1 MLYDNTGH
9 IFHAA
14 VANFDCVSV
23 ENLVEFVFLGK
34 CLLTSQRKIFAT
46 LVWTFLLY
54 GGLNH
59 IIFLFLFLFRDVLF
73 RSFVYKISSLYPLD
87 FSASW

>member
-14 VANFDCVSV
+14 VAHFDFVSV
-23 ENLVEFVFLGK
+23 ENLVEFVVFWEVFIDESDEHFCNVGLD
-34 CLLTSQRKIFAT
+34 IF
-46 LVWTFLLY
+46 LY

-59 IIFLFLFLFRDVLF
+59 IIFFFLFLFRGVLF
-73 RSFVYKISSLYPLD
+73 RSFVYKISSLYLLV
-87 FSASW
+87 FGTS